1 MSGPLREPFGDPDD
15 HAEAT
20 WVSTPDGVRLATDV
34 WLPGAPGRLPT
45 VLIRVPY
52 DKLGPFAMIPWIA
65 RELLTHGYAVVTQD
79 VRGKIRSD
87 GETFAFVHEVADGA
101 ATLDWIV
108 SQPWSNGDVGMLGD
122 SYYGFT
128 QWAAAASGHPALRCI
143 VPRMTSTEIGT
154 TWMYSQGVFNLFTML
169 DWASLTW
176 VDEHLWSG
184 GVDWSIRPL
193 IDILPASHGGRQSRS
208 FDAWIDRGPDDPWWT
223 DAVFAGRGN
232 PRDRADLPT
241 LAAGGWWDVFVGGQ
255 VRDFLARQDR
265 FANQHLEMGSRD
277 HWDLE
282 HRAAGEPPPDV
293 HDPAVLASWIPHY
306 VAPAVRFFARYLRG
320 DRGAGV
326 PAVRWHLSNDG
337 WHEDVRWPPSGSVAL
352 DLHLAQGGEGAL
364 SEHPSTGAEVRW
376 THDPAD
382 PVPSRVEDAW
392 AALAELPDED
402 ENARRPDVVT
412 FTGDEMTTPLDL
424 TGPQAVTLR
433 LRSTG
438 PSTHAIAQLVDV
450 APDGPA
456 RRFAE
461 GATLVTGGR
470 DEREVTVDLG
480 HCAYRL
486 APGHR
491 LRLQLASSC
500 YPRYL
505 LHPGTDADPWTTT
518 RYERTDQTLR
528 SDGSVLRL
536 TVRR

>member
-1 MSGPLREPFGDPDD
+1 MSGPVREPFGDPDD
-15 HAEAT
+15 RAEAT
-20 WVSTPDGVRLATDV
+20 WVPTPDGVRLATDV
-34 WLPGAPGRLPT
+34 WLPDRPGRMPT
-45 VLIRVPY
+45 VLIRLPY
-52 DKLGPFAMIPWIA
+52 DKLGPFAMVPWIA
-65 RELLTHGYAVVTQD
+65 RELLGHGYAVVTQD
-79 VRGKIRSD
+79 VRGKIRSE
-87 GETFAFVHEVADGA
+87 GETFAFAHEVVDGA

-108 SQPWSNGDVGMLGD
+108 AQPWSNGDVGMLGD

-184 GVDWSIRPL
+184 GVDWSVRPL
-193 IDILPASHGGRQSRS
+193 ADILPAAHGGRRSSS
-208 FDAWIDRGPDDPWWT
+208 FDEWVGRGPDDPWWT
-223 DAVFAGRGN
+223 EAVFAGRAN
-232 PRDRADLPT
+232 PRDRADLPV
-241 LAAGGWWDVFVGGQ
+241 LAGGGWWDVFVGGQ

-265 FANQHLEMGSRD
+265 FSHQHLEMGSRD

-282 HRAAGEPPPDV
+282 LRPPGEPPPDV
-293 HDPAVLASWIPHY
+293 HDPGVLETWIPAY
-306 VAPAVRFFARYLRG
+306 VAPAARFFARYLRG
-320 DRGAGV
+320 DEGTEV
-326 PAVRWHLSNDG
+326 PTVRWHLSNDT
-337 WHEDVRWPPSGSVAL
+337 WQEDVRWPPAGAVPHE
-352 DLHLAQGGEGAL
+352 LHLARGGEGAL
-364 SEHPSTGAEVRW
+364 SERPSAGPDVRW
-376 THDPAD
+376 THDPTD
-382 PVPSRVEDAW
+382 PMPSRIEDAW

-402 ENARRPDVVT
+402 ENARRPDVAT
-412 FTGDEMTTPLDL
+412 FTGDELTVPLDL

-433 LRSTG
+433 LRSSG

-461 GATLVTGGR
+461 GAALVTGAR
-470 DEREVTVDLG
+470 DERAVTVDLG

-500 YPRYL
+500 YPRYV
-505 LHPGTDADPWTTT
+505 LHPGTDEDPWTTT
-518 RYERTDQTLR
+518 RYERTEQTLR
-528 SDGSVLRL
+528 TDGSVLRL
-536 TVRR
+536 TLRR

>member
-1 MSGPLREPFGDPDD
+1 
-15 HAEAT
+15 
-20 WVSTPDGVRLATDV
+20 
-34 WLPGAPGRLPT
+34 
-45 VLIRVPY
+45 
-52 DKLGPFAMIPWIA
+52 
-65 RELLTHGYAVVTQD
+65 VVTQD
-79 VRGKIRSD
+79 VRGKIRSE
-87 GETFAFVHEVADGA
+87 GETLAFVHEVADGA

-143 VPRMTSTEIGT
+143 VPRMTSTEIDT

-184 GVDWSIRPL
+184 DVDWSVRPL
-193 IDILPASHGGRQSRS
+193 ADILPAAHGGRRSAS
-208 FDAWIDRGPDDPWWT
+208 FDGWLGRDQDDPWWT
-223 DAVFAGRGN
+223 TAVFAGRGN
-232 PRDRADLPT
+232 PRDRVDLPV
-241 LAAGGWWDVFVGGQ
+241 LGAGGWWDVFVGGQ

-265 FANQHLEMGSRD
+265 FAHQHLEMGSRD

-282 HRAAGEPPPDV
+282 LRAPGVPPPDV
-293 HDPAVLASWIPHY
+293 HDPAVLATWIPGY

-320 DRGAGV
+320 DEHV
-326 PAVRWHLSNDG
+326 DLPTVRYHLSNAG
-337 WHEDVRWPPSGSVAL
+337 WTEAVRWPPPEAAATERYLGA
-352 DLHLAQGGEGAL
+352 GEEGAL
-364 SEHPSTGAEVRW
+364 TPAPMPGPSVRW
-376 THDPAD
+376 THDPDD

-392 AALAELPDED
+392 AALADPPNEEL
-402 ENARRPDVVT
+402 NAVRPDVLT
-412 FTGDEMTTPLDL
+412 FTGEPRATPLDL
-424 TGPQAVTLR
+424 TGPQAVDLR
-433 LRSTG
+433 LRSSG

-450 APDGPA
+450 PPEGPS

-461 GATLVTGGR
+461 GAAFVR
-470 DEREVTVDLG
+470 DAREEQAVTVDLG

-491 LRLQLASSC
+491 LRLQVMSSC

-505 LHPGTDADPWTTT
+505 LHPGTAEDPWTATT
-518 RYERTDQTLR
+518 VERTEQELR
-528 SDGSVLRL
+528 PAGSVLRL